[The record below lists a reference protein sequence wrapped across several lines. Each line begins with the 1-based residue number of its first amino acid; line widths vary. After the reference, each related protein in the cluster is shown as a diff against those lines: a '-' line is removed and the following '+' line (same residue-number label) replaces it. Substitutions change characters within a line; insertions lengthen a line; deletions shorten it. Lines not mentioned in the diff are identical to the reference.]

1 MVADWRTH
9 NLGICKLLGPRG
21 SRNGHSEW
29 LASALL
35 LRPNQAEFQHQKE
48 GTRTTHYCTVDS
60 SAISDLSDL
69 HTHDMPEQQSRQ
81 RRRKVTLACDPCRER
96 KSRCDGIKPIC
107 STCRRRAL
115 GIEQC
120 VYRAGNARTECS
132 DEALHDRIRYLEGQ
146 LQQASALNAPIP
158 DSLQD
163 GANNRRAWPESTPD
177 TENQVELDA
186 LVMGISHTQL
196 LTPLSTTATESIE
209 NSSHARRVTAMGT
222 TTSEED
228 IGHHRDTREGYY
240 GSSSAA
246 SFLKETCGTA
256 IPPSTDRPNPQ
267 NCTSQ
272 PTCLFGDVDKFAL
285 PPRRL
290 ADHLV
295 ERYFE
300 RIYWIYPVFDKQA
313 FEHGYNSL
321 WLPSGQTSCPEEY
334 RNLGLGEDATTVA
347 FFSSLNAIF
356 ALGCIFSNLST
367 AAKTKAYEVFF
378 SRAKDKV
385 NLELLDINDLSVVQ
399 TLVLV
404 ALVLQGTSFPDRC
417 WNTTGLACRVAQGL
431 GLHSLS
437 PYNQQESR
445 GQRIRRRTWHG
456 CIVLDTLVSM
466 TFGRPTMI
474 TNISTLS
481 LPERTVSDLQN
492 TENHEDVKLQFQIE
506 SVRLSIILDSMLSK
520 VYRPWQCKLPHD
532 DQSAVS
538 HTDISSQSMDVFAEL
553 QGKLRVFE
561 LGLPKF
567 LSWHESMARETIPP
581 HEVTILAI
589 QRNVLQSRFTYLQ
602 DASDDL
608 HSSFKHDGAR
618 ACVRSS
624 IHLINLVHET
634 FRTETAEAWWW
645 NSLYACTASL
655 VLMTCRLCPSL
666 WATLDQS
673 SVIEAS
679 NKCHSVLE
687 VISSFSLSIRKSFD
701 LLTKMHQ
708 TITGRQQVENEST
721 AYSQEHQRHGLLD
734 TLLEGD
740 LSLQNALT
748 TCFPLDP
755 DAIVFPY
762 WEAAN
767 LGG

>member
-1 MVADWRTH
+1 
-9 NLGICKLLGPRG
+9 
-21 SRNGHSEW
+21 
-29 LASALL
+29 
-35 LRPNQAEFQHQKE
+35 
-48 GTRTTHYCTVDS
+48 
-60 SAISDLSDL
+60 
-69 HTHDMPEQQSRQ
+69 MPEQQSRQ

-132 DEALHDRIRYLEGQ
+132 DDYTRALHDRIRYLERQ
-146 LQQASALNAPIP
+146 LQQASALSAPIP

-196 LTPLSTTATESIE
+196 LTPLSSTESIE

-222 TTSEED
+222 TTSEEE
-228 IGHHRDTREGYY
+228 IGHHRDTREGFY

-256 IPPSTDRPNPQ
+256 IPHSSHQSNPQ
-267 NCTSQ
+267 ACTSQ
-272 PTCLFGDVDKFAL
+272 PICPFGDVDKFAL

-321 WLPSGQTSCPEEY
+321 WLPSGQTTCPEEY

-404 ALVLQGTSFPDRC
+404 ALLVEWRRVWAYT
-417 WNTTGLACRVAQGL
+417 ACRHMVRK
-431 GLHSLS
+431 SRE
-437 PYNQQESR
+437 YNASDEGR
-445 GQRIRRRTWHG
+445 GTA
-456 CIVLDTLVSM
+456 VLYL
-466 TFGRPTMI
+466 I
-474 TNISTLS
+474 Q
-481 LPERTVSDLQN
+481 RTVSDLQN
-492 TENHEDVKLQFQIE
+492 TEDCELVKLQFQIE
-506 SVRLSIILDSMLSK
+506 SVRLSSILDSMLSK
-520 VYRPWQCKLPHD
+520 VYRPWQCKLPQD
-532 DQSAVS
+532 DQGAVS
-538 HTDISSQSMDVFAEL
+538 HTDIGSQSMDVFAEL

-567 LSWHESMARETIPP
+567 LSWHEPMARETIPP
-581 HEVTILAI
+581 HDATILAI
-589 QRNVLQSRFTYLQ
+589 QRNVLQSRLTYLQ
-602 DASDDL
+602 GAGDDL

-624 IHLINLVHET
+624 IQLINLVHET

-645 NSLYACTASL
+645 NSLF
-655 VLMTCRLCPSL
+655 
-666 WATLDQS
+666 
-673 SVIEAS
+673 
-679 NKCHSVLE
+679 LE
-687 VISSFSLSIRKSFD
+687 VISSLSLSIRKSFN

-708 TITGRQQVENEST
+708 TITGRQQVEDEST

>member
-1 MVADWRTH
+1 
-9 NLGICKLLGPRG
+9 
-21 SRNGHSEW
+21 
-29 LASALL
+29 
-35 LRPNQAEFQHQKE
+35 
-48 GTRTTHYCTVDS
+48 
-60 SAISDLSDL
+60 
-69 HTHDMPEQQSRQ
+69 MPEQQSRQ

-120 VYRAGNARTECS
+120 VYRCGNARTECS
-132 DEALHDRIRYLEGQ
+132 DDYTRALHDRIRYLERQ
-146 LQQASALNAPIP
+146 LQQASALSAPIP

-163 GANNRRAWPESTPD
+163 GDNNRRAWPESTPD

-196 LTPLSTTATESIE
+196 LTPLSSAESIE
-209 NSSHARRVTAMGT
+209 NSSHVRRVTAMGT

-228 IGHHRDTREGYY
+228 IGHHRDTREGFY

-256 IPPSTDRPNPQ
+256 IPPSSHQSDPQ
-267 NCTSQ
+267 TCTSQ
-272 PTCLFGDVDKFAL
+272 PICPFGDVDKFAL

-313 FEHGYNSL
+313 FEHGYSSL
-321 WLPSGQTSCPEEY
+321 WLPSGQTICPEEY

-404 ALVLQGTSFPDRC
+404 ALVLQ
-417 WNTTGLACRVAQGL
+417 
-431 GLHSLS
+431 
-437 PYNQQESR
+437 
-445 GQRIRRRTWHG
+445 
-456 CIVLDTLVSM
+456 
-466 TFGRPTMI
+466 
-474 TNISTLS
+474 
-481 LPERTVSDLQN
+481 ERTVSNLQN

-506 SVRLSIILDSMLSK
+506 SVRLSIIIDSMLSK

-532 DQSAVS
+532 DQGAVS
-538 HTDISSQSMDVFAEL
+538 HADISSQSMDVFAEL
-553 QGKLRVFE
+553 QGKLRAFE
-561 LGLPKF
+561 LGLPEF
-567 LSWHESMARETIPP
+567 LSWHEPMARETIPP
-581 HEVTILAI
+581 HEASILAI

-618 ACVRSS
+618 ADCRGMVVEQ
-624 IHLINLVHET
+624 LICLH
-634 FRTETAEAWWW
+634 
-645 NSLYACTASL
+645 
-655 VLMTCRLCPSL
+655 
-666 WATLDQS
+666 
-673 SVIEAS
+673 
-679 NKCHSVLE
+679 
-687 VISSFSLSIRKSFD
+687 
-701 LLTKMHQ
+701 
-708 TITGRQQVENEST
+708 RQPG
-721 AYSQEHQRHGLLD
+721 AYD
-734 TLLEGD
+734 VPP
-740 LSLQNALT
+740 LSLPMGHT
-748 TCFPLDP
+748 GSIYRD
-755 DAIVFPY
+755 
-762 WEAAN
+762 
-767 LGG
+767 

>member
-1 MVADWRTH
+1 
-9 NLGICKLLGPRG
+9 
-21 SRNGHSEW
+21 
-29 LASALL
+29 
-35 LRPNQAEFQHQKE
+35 
-48 GTRTTHYCTVDS
+48 
-60 SAISDLSDL
+60 
-69 HTHDMPEQQSRQ
+69 MPEQQSRQ

-132 DEALHDRIRYLEGQ
+132 DDYTRALHDRIRYLERQ
-146 LQQASALNAPIP
+146 LEQASALNGRIP
-158 DSLQD
+158 DALQD
-163 GANNRRAWPESTPD
+163 GSSSRRAWPESTPE
-177 TENQVELDA
+177 TESQVELDA
-186 LVMGISHTQL
+186 LVMGISHAQI
-196 LTPLSTTATESIE
+196 LTPLSSTATESIE

-228 IGHHRDTREGYY
+228 IGHHRDTREGFY

-256 IPPSTDRPNPQ
+256 IPPSTHQANLQ
-267 NCTSQ
+267 TCTSQ
-272 PTCLFGDVDKFAL
+272 PTCPFGDVDKFAL

-321 WLPSGQTSCPEEY
+321 WLPSGQSTCPEEY
-334 RNLGLGEDATTVA
+334 RNLGLGEDAATVA

-431 GLHSLS
+431 GLHSL
-437 PYNQQESR
+437 PTYNQQESR
-445 GQRIRRRTWHG
+445 VQHIRRRTWHG

-474 TNISTLS
+474 TNISTLA
-481 LPERTVSDLQN
+481 LPERTISNLQN
-492 TENHEDVKLQFQIE
+492 TEDNEHVKLQFQTE
-506 SVRLSIILDSMLSK
+506 TVRLSIILDSMLSK
-520 VYRPWQCKLPHD
+520 VYRPWQCKLPYD
-532 DQSAVS
+532 DQGAVS

-561 LGLPKF
+561 LGLPSF
-567 LSWHESMARETIPP
+567 LSWHEPMARETIPP
-581 HEVTILAI
+581 HEATVLAI

-602 DASDDL
+602 VMLHRPILSQLLALNTSQDARDDL

-624 IHLINLVHET
+624 IQLINLVHGT

-687 VISSFSLSIRKSFD
+687 VISSFSLSIRKSFN

-708 TITGRQQVENEST
+708 TITGRQQVEEEST
-721 AYSQEHQRHGLLD
+721 AYSQENQRHGLLD
-734 TLLEGD
+734 TLLEGH

-755 DAIVFPY
+755 DAVVFPY

>member
-1 MVADWRTH
+1 
-9 NLGICKLLGPRG
+9 
-21 SRNGHSEW
+21 
-29 LASALL
+29 
-35 LRPNQAEFQHQKE
+35 
-48 GTRTTHYCTVDS
+48 
-60 SAISDLSDL
+60 
-69 HTHDMPEQQSRQ
+69 MPEQQSRS

-132 DEALHDRIRYLEGQ
+132 DDYTRALHDRIRYLERQ
-146 LQQASALNAPIP
+146 LQQASGLNGPIP
-158 DSLQD
+158 GALQD
-163 GANNRRAWPESTPD
+163 RSSSRRAWPESTPD
-177 TENQVELDA
+177 TESQVELDA
-186 LVMGISHTQL
+186 LVMSISHTQL
-196 LTPLSTTATESIE
+196 LTPLSSTAPESIE

-222 TTSEED
+222 TTSEDD
-228 IGHHRDTREGYY
+228 IGHHRDTREGFY

-256 IPPSTDRPNPQ
+256 IPPSSHQSNPQ
-267 NCTSQ
+267 ACTSQ
-272 PTCLFGDVDKFAL
+272 PICPFGDVDKFAL
-285 PPRRL
+285 PPRCL

-321 WLPSGQTSCPEEY
+321 WLPSAQTTCPNEY

-431 GLHSLS
+431 GLHSLP

-445 GQRIRRRTWHG
+445 VQRIKRGTWHG

-466 TFGRPTMI
+466 TFGRPTII

-481 LPERTVSDLQN
+481 LPERTASNLRN
-492 TENHEDVKLQFQIE
+492 TEDYEDIKLQFQIE

-520 VYRPWQCKLPHD
+520 VYRPWQCKLSHD
-532 DQSAVS
+532 DQGPVS
-538 HTDISSQSMDVFAEL
+538 HTDISSQGMDVFAEL
-553 QGKLRVFE
+553 QGKLRAFE
-561 LGLPKF
+561 LGLPSF
-567 LSWHESMARETIPP
+567 LSWNPPMATA
-581 HEVTILAI
+581 LAI
-589 QRNVLQSRFTYLQ
+589 QRNVLQSR
-602 DASDDL
+602 
-608 HSSFKHDGAR
+608 
-618 ACVRSS
+618 
-624 IHLINLVHET
+624 
-634 FRTETAEAWWW
+634 
-645 NSLYACTASL
+645 
-655 VLMTCRLCPSL
+655 
-666 WATLDQS
+666 
-673 SVIEAS
+673 
-679 NKCHSVLE
+679 
-687 VISSFSLSIRKSFD
+687 
-701 LLTKMHQ
+701 
-708 TITGRQQVENEST
+708 
-721 AYSQEHQRHGLLD
+721 
-734 TLLEGD
+734 
-740 LSLQNALT
+740 
-748 TCFPLDP
+748 
-755 DAIVFPY
+755 
-762 WEAAN
+762 
-767 LGG
+767 

>member
-1 MVADWRTH
+1 
-9 NLGICKLLGPRG
+9 
-21 SRNGHSEW
+21 
-29 LASALL
+29 
-35 LRPNQAEFQHQKE
+35 
-48 GTRTTHYCTVDS
+48 
-60 SAISDLSDL
+60 
-69 HTHDMPEQQSRQ
+69 MPEQQSRQ

-132 DEALHDRIRYLEGQ
+132 DDYTRALHGRIRYLERQ
-146 LQQASALNAPIP
+146 LEQASALNGSIP
-158 DSLQD
+158 DALQD
-163 GANNRRAWPESTPD
+163 GTNSRRAWPESTQD
-177 TENQVELDA
+177 TEGQVELDA
-186 LVMGISHTQL
+186 LVMSISHAQI
-196 LTPLSTTATESIE
+196 LTPSSSVATESIE

-228 IGHHRDTREGYY
+228 VGHHHETREGFY

-256 IPPSTDRPNPQ
+256 IPPSTHQSNPQ
-267 NCTSQ
+267 TCASQ
-272 PTCLFGDVDKFAL
+272 PTHLFGDVDKFAL

-321 WLPSGQTSCPEEY
+321 WLPSGQTTCPDEY

-431 GLHSLS
+431 GLHSLP

-445 GQRIRRRTWHG
+445 VQRIRRRTWYS
-456 CIVLDTLVSM
+456 CIVLDTM

-474 TNISTLS
+474 TNISTLV
-481 LPERTVSDLQN
+481 LPERAVHNFQN
-492 TENHEDVKLQFQIE
+492 TEDIEQVKLKFQIE
-506 SVRLSIILDSMLSK
+506 TVRLSIILDSMLSK

-532 DQSAVS
+532 DQGAVS
-538 HTDISSQSMDVFAEL
+538 HTDINSQSMDVFAEL

-561 LGLPKF
+561 LGLPSF
-567 LSWHESMARETIPP
+567 LSWHEPIARETIPP
-581 HEVTILAI
+581 HEAMILAI
-589 QRNVLQSRFTYLQ
+589 QRNVLQSRFTYLQVMLYRPILSQLLALNTSQ

-624 IHLINLVHET
+624 IQLINLVHET

-645 NSLYACTASL
+645 NSLYACTSSL

-666 WATLDQS
+666 WATLDQG
-673 SVIEAS
+673 SVIGALS
-679 NKCHSVLE
+679 RCHSVLE
-687 VISSFSLSIRKSFD
+687 VISSFSLSIRKSFN

-708 TITGRQQVENEST
+708 TIMGRQQ
-721 AYSQEHQRHGLLD
+721 G
-734 TLLEGD
+734 
-740 LSLQNALT
+740 
-748 TCFPLDP
+748 
-755 DAIVFPY
+755 
-762 WEAAN
+762 
-767 LGG
+767 

>member
-1 MVADWRTH
+1 
-9 NLGICKLLGPRG
+9 
-21 SRNGHSEW
+21 
-29 LASALL
+29 
-35 LRPNQAEFQHQKE
+35 
-48 GTRTTHYCTVDS
+48 
-60 SAISDLSDL
+60 
-69 HTHDMPEQQSRQ
+69 MPEQQSRQ

-132 DEALHDRIRYLEGQ
+132 DDYTRALHDRIRYLERQ
-146 LQQASALNAPIP
+146 LEEASALNGPIP
-158 DSLQD
+158 GAIPD
-163 GANNRRAWPESTPD
+163 GASNRRAWPESTSD
-177 TENQVELDA
+177 TESQVELDA
-186 LVMGISHTQL
+186 LVMGISHAQI
-196 LTPLSTTATESIE
+196 LTPLSSVATESIE

-228 IGHHRDTREGYY
+228 IGHYRDAREGFY

-256 IPPSTDRPNPQ
+256 IPSSNHQANPQ
-267 NCTSQ
+267 TCTSQ
-272 PTCLFGDVDKFAL
+272 PTPLFGDVDKFAL

-313 FEHGYNSL
+313 FEHSYNSL
-321 WLPSGQTSCPEEY
+321 WLPSGQTACPDEY

-431 GLHSLS
+431 GLHSLP

-445 GQRIRRRTWHG
+445 VQRIRRRTWHG
-456 CIVLDTLVSM
+456 CIVLDTM

-474 TNISTLS
+474 TNISTLV
-481 LPERTVSDLQN
+481 LPERTVHNFQN
-492 TENHEDVKLQFQIE
+492 TEDIEQVKLQFQIE
-506 SVRLSIILDSMLSK
+506 TVRLSIILDSMLSK

-532 DQSAVS
+532 DHGAVS
-538 HTDISSQSMDVFAEL
+538 HTDINGQSMDVFAEL

-561 LGLPKF
+561 LGLPSF
-567 LSWHESMARETIPP
+567 LSWHEPIARETIPP
-581 HEVTILAI
+581 HEFTVLAI

-602 DASDDL
+602 VMLYRPILSQLLALNTSRDASDDL

-624 IHLINLVHET
+624 IQLINLVHGT

-645 NSLYACTASL
+645 NSLYTCTASL

-666 WATLDQS
+666 WATLDHS

-687 VISSFSLSIRKSFD
+687 VISSFSLSIRKSFN

-708 TITGRQQVENEST
+708 TITGRQQVEDEST
-721 AYSQEHQRHGLLD
+721 AYSQENQRHGLLD
-734 TLLEGD
+734 ILLEGD

>member
-1 MVADWRTH
+1 
-9 NLGICKLLGPRG
+9 
-21 SRNGHSEW
+21 
-29 LASALL
+29 
-35 LRPNQAEFQHQKE
+35 
-48 GTRTTHYCTVDS
+48 
-60 SAISDLSDL
+60 
-69 HTHDMPEQQSRQ
+69 MPEQQSRQ

-132 DEALHDRIRYLEGQ
+132 DDYTRALHDRIRYLERQ
-146 LQQASALNAPIP
+146 LEEASALNGPIP
-158 DSLQD
+158 GAIPD
-163 GANNRRAWPESTPD
+163 GASNRRAWPESTSD
-177 TENQVELDA
+177 TESQVELDA
-186 LVMGISHTQL
+186 LVMGISHAQI
-196 LTPLSTTATESIE
+196 LTPLSSVATESIE

-228 IGHHRDTREGYY
+228 IGHYRDAREGFY

-256 IPPSTDRPNPQ
+256 IPSSNHQANPQ
-267 NCTSQ
+267 TCTSQ
-272 PTCLFGDVDKFAL
+272 PTPLFGDVDKFAL

-321 WLPSGQTSCPEEY
+321 WLPSGQTACPGEY

-431 GLHSLS
+431 GLHSLP

-445 GQRIRRRTWHG
+445 VQRIRRRTWHG

-474 TNISTLS
+474 TNISTLV
-481 LPERTVSDLQN
+481 LPERTVHNFQN
-492 TENHEDVKLQFQIE
+492 TEDIEQVKLQFQIE
-506 SVRLSIILDSMLSK
+506 TVRLSIILDSMLSK

-532 DQSAVS
+532 DHGAVS
-538 HTDISSQSMDVFAEL
+538 HTDINGQSMDVFAEL

-561 LGLPKF
+561 LGLPSF
-567 LSWHESMARETIPP
+567 LSWHEPIGRETIPP
-581 HEVTILAI
+581 HEFTVLAI

-602 DASDDL
+602 VMLYRPILSQLLALNTSRDASDDL

-624 IHLINLVHET
+624 IQLINLVHGT

-645 NSLYACTASL
+645 NSLYTCTASL

-687 VISSFSLSIRKSFD
+687 VISSFSLSIRKSFN

-708 TITGRQQVENEST
+708 TITGRQQVEDEST
-721 AYSQEHQRHGLLD
+721 AYSQENQRHGLLD
-734 TLLEGD
+734 ILLEGD

-755 DAIVFPY
+755 DAVVFPY

>member
-1 MVADWRTH
+1 
-9 NLGICKLLGPRG
+9 
-21 SRNGHSEW
+21 
-29 LASALL
+29 
-35 LRPNQAEFQHQKE
+35 
-48 GTRTTHYCTVDS
+48 
-60 SAISDLSDL
+60 
-69 HTHDMPEQQSRQ
+69 
-81 RRRKVTLACDPCRER
+81 
-96 KSRCDGIKPIC
+96 
-107 STCRRRAL
+107 
-115 GIEQC
+115 
-120 VYRAGNARTECS
+120 
-132 DEALHDRIRYLEGQ
+132 
-146 LQQASALNAPIP
+146 
-158 DSLQD
+158 
-163 GANNRRAWPESTPD
+163 
-177 TENQVELDA
+177 
-186 LVMGISHTQL
+186 MGISHTQL

-228 IGHHRDTREGYY
+228 IEHHRGTREGFY

-256 IPPSTDRPNPQ
+256 IPPSSHHSNPQ
-267 NCTSQ
+267 ACTSQ
-272 PTCLFGDVDKFAL
+272 PTHLFGDVDKFAL

-300 RIYWIYPVFDKQA
+300 RIYWTYPVFDKQA

-321 WLPSGQTSCPEEY
+321 WLPSGQTTCPEEY

-431 GLHSLS
+431 GLHSLP

-445 GQRIRRRTWHG
+445 VQRIRRRTWHG

-474 TNISTLS
+474 TNISALS
-481 LPERTVSDLQN
+481 LPDSTVSNLQS

-532 DQSAVS
+532 DQGAVS
-538 HTDISSQSMDVFAEL
+538 PTDISSQSMDVFAEL

-567 LSWHESMARETIPP
+567 LSWHEPMARETIPS
-581 HEVTILAI
+581 HEATVLAI

-602 DASDDL
+602 VMLYRPILSQLLALSTSQGTSDDL

-624 IHLINLVHET
+624 IQLINLVHET

-645 NSLYACTASL
+645 NSLL
-655 VLMTCRLCPSL
+655 VYRCLHRQPGAYDVPSL
-666 WATLDQS
+666 SLPMGHTGSIYRDRGIKQMPLGLRGHLF
-673 SVIEAS
+673 VPLV
-679 NKCHSVLE
+679 HSQVLQP
-687 VISSFSLSIRKSFD
+687 
-701 LLTKMHQ
+701 T
-708 TITGRQQVENEST
+708 
-721 AYSQEHQRHGLLD
+721 Y
-734 TLLEGD
+734 
-740 LSLQNALT
+740 QNAPNHHREATSGRRIGCILSGTPEAWT
-748 TCFPLDP
+748 TR
-755 DAIVFPY
+755 Y
-762 WEAAN
+762 T
-767 LGG
+767 LGR

>member
-1 MVADWRTH
+1 MA
-9 NLGICKLLGPRG
+9 
-21 SRNGHSEW
+21 
-29 LASALL
+29 
-35 LRPNQAEFQHQKE
+35 
-48 GTRTTHYCTVDS
+48 
-60 SAISDLSDL
+60 
-69 HTHDMPEQQSRQ
+69 EQQSRQ

-132 DEALHDRIRYLEGQ
+132 DDYTRALHDRIRDLERQ
-146 LQQASALNAPIP
+146 LQQASALNGPIL

-163 GANNRRAWPESTPD
+163 GSSSRRAWPESTPD
-177 TENQVELDA
+177 TENQAELDVLA
-186 LVMGISHTQL
+186 MGISHTQL
-196 LTPLSTTATESIE
+196 LTPLSSTTTESIE

-222 TTSEED
+222 TTTGED
-228 IGHHRDTREGYY
+228 IGHHRDTREGFY

-256 IPPSTDRPNPQ
+256 IPTSNDRPNPQ
-267 NCTSQ
+267 TCPSQ
-272 PTCLFGDVDKFAL
+272 SAHLFGDVDKFAL

-295 ERYFE
+295 EKYFE
-300 RIYWIYPVFDKQA
+300 GIYWIYPVFDKQA

-321 WLPSGQTSCPEEY
+321 WLPSGQTAYPEEY

-431 GLHSLS
+431 GLHSLP

-445 GQRIRRRTWHG
+445 VQRIRRRTWHG

-474 TNISTLS
+474 TSISSLS
-481 LPERTVSDLQN
+481 LPDRTIFNLPN
-492 TENHEDVKLQFQIE
+492 TDDNEDIKLQFQIE
-506 SVRLSIILDSMLSK
+506 TVRLSIILDSMLSK
-520 VYRPWQCKLPHD
+520 VYRPWQCKVPHD
-532 DQSAVS
+532 DHGAGSQ
-538 HTDISSQSMDVFAEL
+538 TDMSSQSMDVFAEL
-553 QGKLRVFE
+553 QGKLRAFE
-561 LGLPKF
+561 LGLPNF
-567 LSWHESMARETIPP
+567 LSWHESRARDTIPP
-581 HEVTILAI
+581 HEATVLAM
-589 QRNVLQSRFTYLQ
+589 QRNVLQSRFTYLQVMLYRPILSQLLALNTSQ

-624 IHLINLVHET
+624 IQLISLVHET

-645 NSLYACTASL
+645 NSLCTYSVETYRHSLIKVADACTASL

-666 WATLDQS
+666 WATLDQA
-673 SVIEAS
+673 SVIDAS
-679 NKCHSVLE
+679 NKCHSVLD
-687 VISSFSLSIRKSFD
+687 VISSFSLSIRKSFN
-701 LLTKMHQ
+701 LLAKMHQ
-708 TITGRQQVENEST
+708 TITGRQQAEDQST
-721 AYSQEHQRHGLLD
+721 AYSQDQRHGLLD

-740 LSLQNALT
+740 LSLQSALT

>member
-1 MVADWRTH
+1 
-9 NLGICKLLGPRG
+9 
-21 SRNGHSEW
+21 
-29 LASALL
+29 
-35 LRPNQAEFQHQKE
+35 
-48 GTRTTHYCTVDS
+48 
-60 SAISDLSDL
+60 
-69 HTHDMPEQQSRQ
+69 MPEQQSRQ

-115 GIEQC
+115 GIEH
-120 VYRAGNARTECS
+120 YTR
-132 DEALHDRIRYLEGQ
+132 ALHDRIRYLERQ

-163 GANNRRAWPESTPD
+163 GANDRPVWPESTPN

-186 LVMGISHTQL
+186 LVMGISNTQL
-196 LTPLSTTATESIE
+196 LSPLSTTATESIE

-228 IGHHRDTREGYY
+228 IGHYRDTREGFY

-256 IPPSTDRPNPQ
+256 IPPSTHHANPQ
-267 NCTSQ
+267 ACTSQ
-272 PTCLFGDVDKFAL
+272 PAHLFGDVDKFAL

-321 WLPSGQTSCPEEY
+321 WLPSGQTTCPEEY

-347 FFSSLNAIF
+347 FFTSLNAIF

-431 GLHSLS
+431 GLHSL
-437 PYNQQESR
+437 PTWNQQESR
-445 GQRIRRRTWHG
+445 VHRIRRRTWHG

-474 TNISTLS
+474 SNISALS
-481 LPERTVSDLQN
+481 LPERAVPNLQN
-492 TENHEDVKLQFQIE
+492 TVDYEELKLKFHIE
-506 SVRLSIILDSMLSK
+506 SVRLSIILDRMLSK
-520 VYRPWQCKLPHD
+520 VYRPWQCKQPHD
-532 DQSAVS
+532 DQSSFS
-538 HTDISSQSMDVFAEL
+538 HTDNSSQSMVVFAEI
-553 QGKLRVFE
+553 QGKLRAFE
-561 LGLPKF
+561 HGLPSF
-567 LSWHESMARETIPP
+567 LSWHEPMAREMIPP
-581 HEVTILAI
+581 HEATVLTI

-602 DASDDL
+602 VMLYRPILSQLLALGTSQDISDDL

-618 ACVRSS
+618 ACPGAYDMPSLPLPMGHTRSIKRNGGIEQMS
-624 IHLINLVHET
+624 RRLGGHVFVQLVHPQVLQSTFKNAPNHHKET
-634 FRTETAEAWWW
+634 TSGERTDRIFAK
-645 NSLYACTASL
+645 
-655 VLMTCRLCPSL
+655 P
-666 WATLDQS
+666 
-673 SVIEAS
+673 
-679 NKCHSVLE
+679 
-687 VISSFSLSIRKSFD
+687 
-701 LLTKMHQ
+701 
-708 TITGRQQVENEST
+708 
-721 AYSQEHQRHGLLD
+721 
-734 TLLEGD
+734 
-740 LSLQNALT
+740 
-748 TCFPLDP
+748 
-755 DAIVFPY
+755 
-762 WEAAN
+762 
-767 LGG
+767 

>member
-1 MVADWRTH
+1 
-9 NLGICKLLGPRG
+9 
-21 SRNGHSEW
+21 
-29 LASALL
+29 
-35 LRPNQAEFQHQKE
+35 
-48 GTRTTHYCTVDS
+48 
-60 SAISDLSDL
+60 
-69 HTHDMPEQQSRQ
+69 MPEQQSRQ

-120 VYRAGNARTECS
+120 IYRVGNARTECS
-132 DEALHDRIRYLEGQ
+132 DDYTRALHERIRYLEGQ
-146 LQQASALNAPIP
+146 LQQASALNGPITNPLP
-158 DSLQD
+158 D
-163 GANNRRAWPESTPD
+163 GRRSWPESTPD
-177 TENQVELDA
+177 TQGQVELDA

-196 LTPLSTTATESIE
+196 LTPLSSTATESIE
-209 NSSHARRVTAMGT
+209 NSNHARRVTAMGT

-228 IGHHRDTREGYY
+228 IEHHRDTREGFY

-256 IPPSTDRPNPQ
+256 IPPSNRQMNPQ
-267 NCTSQ
+267 ASTSQ
-272 PTCLFGDVDKFAL
+272 PTHLFSDVDKFAL

-321 WLPSGQTSCPEEY
+321 WLPSGQSACPEEY

-431 GLHSLS
+431 GLHSLPPS
-437 PYNQQESR
+437 NQQESR
-445 GQRIRRRTWHG
+445 VQRIRRRTWHG
-456 CIVLDTLVSM
+456 CIVLDT
-466 TFGRPTMI
+466 
-474 TNISTLS
+474 
-481 LPERTVSDLQN
+481 
-492 TENHEDVKLQFQIE
+492 
-506 SVRLSIILDSMLSK
+506 
-520 VYRPWQCKLPHD
+520 PWQCKLPHD
-532 DQSAVS
+532 DQGVTC
-538 HTDISSQSMDVFAEL
+538 HTDTSSQSMDVFAEL
-553 QGKLRVFE
+553 QGKLRAFE
-561 LGLPKF
+561 LGLPNF
-567 LSWHESMARETIPP
+567 LSWHGAMASETISPKDA
-581 HEVTILAI
+581 TILAI

-602 DASDDL
+602 VMLYRPILSQLLALNTPRDISNDL

-618 ACVRSS
+618 ACKQPK
-624 IHLINLVHET
+624 H
-634 FRTETAEAWWW
+634 
-645 NSLYACTASL
+645 
-655 VLMTCRLCPSL
+655 
-666 WATLDQS
+666 
-673 SVIEAS
+673 
-679 NKCHSVLE
+679 
-687 VISSFSLSIRKSFD
+687 
-701 LLTKMHQ
+701 
-708 TITGRQQVENEST
+708 GGGT
-721 AYSQEHQRHGLLD
+721 AYVGIML
-734 TLLEGD
+734 
-740 LSLQNALT
+740 
-748 TCFPLDP
+748 
-755 DAIVFPY
+755 
-762 WEAAN
+762 
-767 LGG
+767 

>member
-1 MVADWRTH
+1 
-9 NLGICKLLGPRG
+9 
-21 SRNGHSEW
+21 
-29 LASALL
+29 
-35 LRPNQAEFQHQKE
+35 
-48 GTRTTHYCTVDS
+48 
-60 SAISDLSDL
+60 
-69 HTHDMPEQQSRQ
+69 MPEQQSRQ

-107 STCRRRAL
+107 STCQRRAL

-132 DEALHDRIRYLEGQ
+132 DDYTRALHDRIRFLEHQ
-146 LQQASALNAPIP
+146 LEQASALNGSSP
-158 DSLQD
+158 DALQD
-163 GANNRRAWPESTPD
+163 GTSSRRAWPESTQD
-177 TENQVELDA
+177 TESQVELDA
-186 LVMGISHTQL
+186 LVMGISHAQI
-196 LTPLSTTATESIE
+196 LTPLSSAATESIE

-222 TTSEED
+222 TTSEEG
-228 IGHHRDTREGYY
+228 IGHHRDAREGFY

-256 IPPSTDRPNPQ
+256 IPPSTHQSNPQ
-267 NCTSQ
+267 TCTSQ
-272 PTCLFGDVDKFAL
+272 PTSLFGDVDKFAL

-321 WLPSGQTSCPEEY
+321 WLPSGQTACPDEY

-356 ALGCIFSNLST
+356 ALGCTFSNLST

-431 GLHSLS
+431 GLHSLP

-445 GQRIRRRTWHG
+445 VQRIRRRTWHG

-474 TNISTLS
+474 TNISTLV
-481 LPERTVSDLQN
+481 LPERIVHSFQA
-492 TENHEDVKLQFQIE
+492 TEDIEQVKLQFQTE
-506 SVRLSIILDSMLSK
+506 SVRLSIILDCMLSK
-520 VYRPWQCKLPHD
+520 VYRPWQCKLSHD
-532 DQSAVS
+532 DQGAVS
-538 HTDISSQSMDVFAEL
+538 HTDISSQSMDVFAEI

-561 LGLPKF
+561 LGLPSF
-567 LSWHESMARETIPP
+567 LSWHEPMARETIPP
-581 HEVTILAI
+581 HEAMILAI
-589 QRNVLQSRFTYLQ
+589 QRNVLQSRCLYRQPGTDDMPPMPIFVGYSGSRERDWGIKQMSLGSGGHIFVQPVDSQVLQPTYQ
-602 DASDDL
+602 DAPNHHGQATRRIIRIL
-608 HSSFKHDGAR
+608 AR
-618 ACVRSS
+618 RPKKRA
-624 IHLINLVHET
+624 
-634 FRTETAEAWWW
+634 AG
-645 NSLYACTASL
+645 Y
-655 VLMTCRLCPSL
+655 
-666 WATLDQS
+666 TL
-673 SVIEAS
+673 
-679 NKCHSVLE
+679 
-687 VISSFSLSIRKSFD
+687 
-701 LLTKMHQ
+701 
-708 TITGRQQVENEST
+708 GR
-721 AYSQEHQRHGLLD
+721 
-734 TLLEGD
+734 
-740 LSLQNALT
+740 
-748 TCFPLDP
+748 
-755 DAIVFPY
+755 
-762 WEAAN
+762 
-767 LGG
+767 

>member
-1 MVADWRTH
+1 
-9 NLGICKLLGPRG
+9 
-21 SRNGHSEW
+21 
-29 LASALL
+29 
-35 LRPNQAEFQHQKE
+35 
-48 GTRTTHYCTVDS
+48 
-60 SAISDLSDL
+60 
-69 HTHDMPEQQSRQ
+69 MPEQQSRQ

-132 DEALHDRIRYLEGQ
+132 DDYTRALHGRIRYLERQ
-146 LQQASALNAPIP
+146 LEQASALNGSIP
-158 DSLQD
+158 DALQD
-163 GANNRRAWPESTPD
+163 GTNSRRVWPESTQD
-177 TENQVELDA
+177 TEGQVELDA
-186 LVMGISHTQL
+186 LVMSISHAQI
-196 LTPLSTTATESIE
+196 LTHSSSVATESIE

-228 IGHHRDTREGYY
+228 VGHHHETREGFY

-256 IPPSTDRPNPQ
+256 IPPSTHQSNPQ
-267 NCTSQ
+267 TCASQ
-272 PTCLFGDVDKFAL
+272 PTHLFGDVDKFAL

-321 WLPSGQTSCPEEY
+321 WLPSGQTACPDEY

-356 ALGCIFSNLST
+356 ALGCNFSNLST

-417 WNTTGLACRVAQGL
+417 WNTTGL
-431 GLHSLS
+431 
-437 PYNQQESR
+437 
-445 GQRIRRRTWHG
+445 
-456 CIVLDTLVSM
+456 VSM

-474 TNISTLS
+474 TNISTLV
-481 LPERTVSDLQN
+481 LPERAVHNFQN
-492 TENHEDVKLQFQIE
+492 TEDIEQVKLQFQIE
-506 SVRLSIILDSMLSK
+506 TVRLSIILDSMLSK

-532 DQSAVS
+532 DQGAVS
-538 HTDISSQSMDVFAEL
+538 HTDINSQSMDVFAEL

-561 LGLPKF
+561 LGLPSF
-567 LSWHESMARETIPP
+567 LSWHEPIARETIPP
-581 HEVTILAI
+581 HEAMILAI
-589 QRNVLQSRFTYLQ
+589 QRNVLQSR
-602 DASDDL
+602 
-608 HSSFKHDGAR
+608 
-618 ACVRSS
+618 
-624 IHLINLVHET
+624 
-634 FRTETAEAWWW
+634 
-645 NSLYACTASL
+645 
-655 VLMTCRLCPSL
+655 
-666 WATLDQS
+666 
-673 SVIEAS
+673 
-679 NKCHSVLE
+679 
-687 VISSFSLSIRKSFD
+687 
-701 LLTKMHQ
+701 
-708 TITGRQQVENEST
+708 
-721 AYSQEHQRHGLLD
+721 
-734 TLLEGD
+734 
-740 LSLQNALT
+740 
-748 TCFPLDP
+748 
-755 DAIVFPY
+755 
-762 WEAAN
+762 
-767 LGG
+767 

>member
-1 MVADWRTH
+1 MA
-9 NLGICKLLGPRG
+9 
-21 SRNGHSEW
+21 
-29 LASALL
+29 
-35 LRPNQAEFQHQKE
+35 
-48 GTRTTHYCTVDS
+48 
-60 SAISDLSDL
+60 
-69 HTHDMPEQQSRQ
+69 EQQSRQ

-96 KSRCDGIKPIC
+96 KSRCDGIKPMC

-132 DEALHDRIRYLEGQ
+132 DDYTRALHDRIRDLERQ
-146 LQQASALNAPIP
+146 LQQASALTGPIS

-163 GANNRRAWPESTPD
+163 GSSNTRAWPESTPD
-177 TENQVELDA
+177 TENQAELDA

-196 LTPLSTTATESIE
+196 LTPLSSTTTESIE

-222 TTSEED
+222 TTTEED
-228 IGHHRDTREGYY
+228 IGHHRDTREGFY

-256 IPPSTDRPNPQ
+256 IPPSSHQTNPQ
-267 NCTSQ
+267 TCTSQ
-272 PTCLFGDVDKFAL
+272 PAYLFGDVDKFAL

-313 FEHGYNSL
+313 FEHGYKSL
-321 WLPSGQTSCPEEY
+321 WLPSGQSACPDEY

-431 GLHSLS
+431 GLHSLP

-445 GQRIRRRTWHG
+445 VQRIRRRTWHG

-474 TNISTLS
+474 TSISMLS
-481 LPERTVSDLQN
+481 LPDRTIINLPN
-492 TENHEDVKLQFQIE
+492 TDDNEDIKLQFQIE
-506 SVRLSIILDSMLSK
+506 TVRLSIILDSMLSK
-520 VYRPWQCKLPHD
+520 VYRPWQCKVPHD
-532 DQSAVS
+532 DHGAGSL
-538 HTDISSQSMDVFAEL
+538 TDMSSQSMDVFAEL
-553 QGKLRVFE
+553 QGKLRTFE
-561 LGLPKF
+561 LGLPSF
-567 LSWHESMARETIPP
+567 LSWHESRARDTIPP
-581 HEVTILAI
+581 HEANVLAI
-589 QRNVLQSRFTYLQ
+589 QRNVLQSRFTYLQVMLYRPILSQLLALNTSQ

-624 IHLINLVHET
+624 IQLISLVHET

-666 WATLDQS
+666 WATLDQA
-673 SVIEAS
+673 SVIDAS

-687 VISSFSLSIRKSFD
+687 VISSFSLSIRKSFN
-701 LLTKMHQ
+701 LLAKMHQ
-708 TITGRQQVENEST
+708 TITGRQQAEDQSP
-721 AYSQEHQRHGLLD
+721 AYSQEDQRHGLLD

>member
-1 MVADWRTH
+1 
-9 NLGICKLLGPRG
+9 
-21 SRNGHSEW
+21 
-29 LASALL
+29 
-35 LRPNQAEFQHQKE
+35 
-48 GTRTTHYCTVDS
+48 
-60 SAISDLSDL
+60 
-69 HTHDMPEQQSRQ
+69 
-81 RRRKVTLACDPCRER
+81 
-96 KSRCDGIKPIC
+96 
-107 STCRRRAL
+107 
-115 GIEQC
+115 
-120 VYRAGNARTECS
+120 
-132 DEALHDRIRYLEGQ
+132 
-146 LQQASALNAPIP
+146 
-158 DSLQD
+158 
-163 GANNRRAWPESTPD
+163 
-177 TENQVELDA
+177 
-186 LVMGISHTQL
+186 MGISHTQL
-196 LTPLSTTATESIE
+196 LTPLSSTATESIE

-222 TTSEED
+222 TTSEEG
-228 IGHHRDTREGYY
+228 IGHHRDAREGFY

-246 SFLKETCGTA
+246 SFLKETCETA
-256 IPPSTDRPNPQ
+256 IPPPSHQVNPQ
-267 NCTSQ
+267 TCNSQ
-272 PTCLFGDVDKFAL
+272 PTHLFGDVDKFAL

-300 RIYWIYPVFDKQA
+300 RIYWIYPVFDKKA

-321 WLPSGQTSCPEEY
+321 WLPSGQTTCPEEY

-404 ALVLQGTSFPDRC
+404 ALVLQATSFPDRC

-431 GLHSLS
+431 GLHSLP

-445 GQRIRRRTWHG
+445 VQRIRRRTWHG

-481 LPERTVSDLQN
+481 LPESTVSNLEN
-492 TENHEDVKLQFQIE
+492 TEDYEQVKLQFQIE
-506 SVRLSIILDSMLSK
+506 TVRLSIILDSMLSK

-532 DQSAVS
+532 DQVGVP
-538 HTDISSQSMDVFAEL
+538 HTEVSSQSMDVFAEL

-561 LGLPKF
+561 LGLPSF
-567 LSWHESMARETIPP
+567 LSWHEPMAGDSIPP
-581 HEVTILAI
+581 HEATVLAI

-602 DASDDL
+602 VMLYRPILSQLLALNTSQDASDDL
-608 HSSFKHDGAR
+608 HSSFKHDGAK
-618 ACVRSS
+618 ACKLPK
-624 IHLINLVHET
+624 HGGG
-634 FRTETAEAWWW
+634 TA
-645 NSLYACTASL
+645 Y
-655 VLMTCRLCPSL
+655 V
-666 WATLDQS
+666 
-673 SVIEAS
+673 
-679 NKCHSVLE
+679 
-687 VISSFSLSIRKSFD
+687 
-701 LLTKMHQ
+701 
-708 TITGRQQVENEST
+708 GRQQVEDEST
-721 AYSQEHQRHGLLD
+721 TYLQQSQRHGLLD

-767 LGG
+767 FGG